1 MGRRQRQPATSME
14 MTGMVGR
21 GLLGSG
27 RKFAGTLY
35 RPQSGFPCGGGAKAH
50 IDVSALSG
58 RYGAD

>member
-1 MGRRQRQPATSME
+1 MA

-35 RPQSGFPCGGGAKAH
+35 RPQSGFPCGGGAKVH